1 MHMSVSIGEA
11 LQKASETLNEAGIPE
26 ARKEARSLLAHVLDV
41 DWTVFITTPENP
53 ISESSLNR
61 FQELVARRRTLADL
75 RGIIPYDGPPL
86 SDDDI
91 VRMVHEARAG
101 RGEALIRKLQ
111 GGEE

>member
-1 MHMSVSIGEA
+1 MS
-11 LQKASETLNEAGIPE
+11 ASAKITSKGQITLPARL
-26 ARKEARSLLAHVLDV
+26 RKELGLKSGDRIDFVPNSKG
-41 DWTVFITTPENP
+41 
-53 ISESSLNR
+53 R
-61 FQELVARRRTLADL
+61 YELVARRKTLADL